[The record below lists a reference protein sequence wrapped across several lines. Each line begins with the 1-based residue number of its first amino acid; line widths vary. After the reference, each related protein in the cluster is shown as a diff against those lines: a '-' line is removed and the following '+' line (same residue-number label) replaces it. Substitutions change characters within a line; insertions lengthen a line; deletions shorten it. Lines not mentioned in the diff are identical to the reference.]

1 MKKLNVFEL
10 KQVSGGA
17 SGEVKHIGDLIPP
30 STAPKDFVISLEEL
44 ERRTRIAGMNGV
56 PEHPITYEALKNSF
70 QIPFYS

>member
-30 STAPKDFVISLEEL
+30 STAPKDFVISLE
-44 ERRTRIAGMNGV
+44 
-56 PEHPITYEALKNSF
+56 
-70 QIPFYS
+70 